1 LEHGGAYKYLGVL
14 EADSIKHEQIKS
26 VLMQQYK
33 RRIRKLLRTKLTS
46 RNLILAIN
54 TYAVPLLR
62 YSGGIIKWTQTEL
75 AKLDVYTRKLMTIYG
90 GISRNGDVDR
100 LYIPRHIGGRGL
112 VLARYAVEHEVRNL
126 YAMLTVLM
134 IFM

>member
-1 LEHGGAYKYLGVL
+1 
-14 EADSIKHEQIKS
+14 
-26 VLMQQYK
+26 MQQYK

-126 YAMLTVLM
+126 YAYAHSTDDLYVSLVAATLPE
-134 IFM
+134 FEESADEYKH